1 MNTEILTKWREMV
14 VSYAEGRLR
23 VLPTAVQIFLT
34 SQYRDAFGKLPRQ
47 CRCVNALRDAAVE
60 LATMWR
66 KKERSNEAK
75 S

>member
-14 VSYAEGRLR
+14 VSYAEGRLS

-34 SQYRDAFGKLPRQ
+34 SQYREAFGKLPRQ
-47 CRCVNALRDAAVE
+47 CRCPNALRDAAVE

-66 KKERSNEAK
+66 KNERDNGTQS
-75 S
+75 

>member
-1 MNTEILTKWREMV
+1 METEILTKWREMV

-34 SQYRDAFGKLPRQ
+34 SQYREAFGKLPRQ
-47 CRCVNALRDAAVE
+47 CRCANALRDAAVE
-60 LATMWR
+60 LATRWR
-66 KKERSNEAK
+66 KNERSNETK

>member
-1 MNTEILTKWREMV
+1 MNAEILTKWREMV
-14 VSYAEGRLR
+14 VSYAEGRIN

-34 SQYRDAFGKLPRQ
+34 SQYRDAFGRLPRQ

-60 LATMWR
+60 LATLWR
-66 KKERSNEAK
+66 KNERGNEAE

>member
-1 MNTEILTKWREMV
+1 MNAEILAKWREMV

-23 VLPTAVQIFLT
+23 ALPTAVQIFLS
-34 SQYRDAFGKLPRQ
+34 SQYREAFGKLPRQ
-47 CRCVNALRDAAVE
+47 CRCANALRDAAVE

-66 KKERSNEAK
+66 KNERSNEAQ

>member
-1 MNTEILTKWREMV
+1 MNAELLAKWREMV

-23 VLPTAVQIFLT
+23 VLPTAVQIFLS
-34 SQYRDAFGKLPRQ
+34 SQYRDTFGKLPRQ

-60 LATMWR
+60 LATLWR
-66 KKERSNEAK
+66 KTERSNEAK

>member
-1 MNTEILTKWREMV
+1 MNADILAKWREMV

-34 SQYRDAFGKLPRQ
+34 SQYRDTFGKLPRQ
-47 CRCVNALRDAAVE
+47 CRCANALRDAAVE

-66 KKERSNEAK
+66 KNERSNGAQG
-75 S
+75 